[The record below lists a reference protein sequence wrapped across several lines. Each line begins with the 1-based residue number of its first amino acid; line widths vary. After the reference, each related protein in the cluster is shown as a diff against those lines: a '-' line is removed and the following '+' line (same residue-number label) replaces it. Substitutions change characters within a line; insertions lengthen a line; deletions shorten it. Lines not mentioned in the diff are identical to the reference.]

1 MTELLEDVWATRD
14 LPVLVEA
21 TRLVDRGGVV
31 VDVDG
36 LVRGLDGIDTPDVI
50 RALRALERRGLVQV
64 FWTSTPG
71 ESTVTNVA
79 GEAYVLTGLHP
90 NGDDAASRLVD
101 AIRQAAE
108 LVDSPEEKSRLK
120 RLGDSAAA
128 VGRGVLGDVLAAV
141 ITKTTLG
148 V

>member
-1 MTELLEDVWATRD
+1 MTELLEDMWATRD

-36 LVRGLDGIDTPDVI
+36 LVRGLGGIDTPDVI
-50 RALRALERRGLVQV
+50 RALRALERRGLVQM

-71 ESTVTNVA
+71 GSTVTNVA

-108 LVDSPEEKSRLK
+108 LVDSPDEKSRLK